1 MCCPILLY
9 LAIRGKLLL
18 MKLKRAVR
26 YEVVDHYDERFL
38 QFYDIDGNPLSGDES
53 YWIGDL
59 DICNE
64 SIT

>member
-26 YEVVDHYDERFL
+26 YEVVEKDDVFL
-38 QFYDIDGNPLSGDES
+38 GKSHVGREVY
-53 YWIGDL
+53 
-59 DICNE
+59 
-64 SIT
+64 T